1 MCKTHSVAAA
11 GTIKPIWG
19 VGGRW
24 GLRVKLIV
32 DYRLSIFY
40 LIDLCY
46 SSSVAS
52 NPACRNHLIYRRYQ
66 DDNKSKSKQGS

>member
-40 LIDLCY
+40 PIDLCY
-46 SSSVAS
+46 SYS
-52 NPACRNHLIYRRYQ
+52 CG
-66 DDNKSKSKQGS
+66 KQSCVSHT

>member
-40 LIDLCY
+40 LIALCY
-46 SSSVAS
+46 SYSCGKQFRVSHTQWRFT
-52 NPACRNHLIYRRYQ
+52 N
-66 DDNKSKSKQGS
+66 DNKSKIKSS